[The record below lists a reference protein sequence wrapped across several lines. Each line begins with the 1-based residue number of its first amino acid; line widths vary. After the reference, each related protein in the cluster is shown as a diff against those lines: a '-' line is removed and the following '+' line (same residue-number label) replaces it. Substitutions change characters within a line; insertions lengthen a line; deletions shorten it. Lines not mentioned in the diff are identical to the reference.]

1 MPKNYNSDQI
11 LESAKSLIKLAR
23 EQSADPMEAKMA
35 LEAAAAQIEREV
47 MAGVLAQTMYNALKS
62 A

>member
-1 MPKNYNSDQI
+1 MIKEYDTNAV
-11 LESAKSLIKLAR
+11 LEAAKALVKLAR
-23 EQSADPMEAKMA
+23 EQSDDPMVAKMA
-35 LEAAAAQIEREV
+35 LEAAASQIEREV